1 MTSYTRVIP
10 RDLFNEG
17 NLLALYG
24 RLVILLGETRDH
36 DAAFEQDQ
44 VPFFDIVQDDSSGSL
59 TVANLAFTIRGE
71 RYRLGR
77 PLNSRERWSLW
88 LTSWDDPDFEE
99 VPVFDDEGNFA
110 SEMLALISTPSQADP
125 T

>member
-1 MTSYTRVIP
+1 MTGYTRVIP
-10 RDLFNEG
+10 RDLFNEAS
-17 NLLALYG
+17 LLGQYG
-24 RLVILLGETRDH
+24 RLAILLGETRDH

-44 VPFFDIVQDDSSGSL
+44 VPFFDVVQDDSSGSL
-59 TVANLAFTIRGE
+59 TIANLAFTIRGE

-77 PLNSRERWSLW
+77 PLNSREKWSLW

-99 VPVFDDEGNFA
+99 VAVFDDDGGL
-110 SEMLALISTPSQADP
+110 SPEMMDLISSSPRSQG